1 MEQYDWISNREMNKR
16 VPVDA
21 TAKIDPDI
29 SHIVG
34 KPIRVNDPRLVQ
46 LVVKWKK
53 KMNYDPD
60 GTVAYNFTAQ
70 SGFVEELK
78 QVFANA

>member
-1 MEQYDWISNREMNKR
+1 MEQYEWISHKEMNRR
-16 VPVDA
+16 VPVDT

-34 KPIRVNDPRLVQ
+34 KEVRVNDPRLVQ
-46 LVVKWKK
+46 LIVKWKK
-53 KMNYDPD
+53 KMSYDPD
-60 GTVAYNFTAQ
+60 GTIAYNFTQQ

-78 QVFANA
+78 QVFNG